1 MKVLLF
7 MARKEFAQRSEAY
20 LRKQREI
27 LFNIRFETVTKVF
40 KERMCLKRKKRRIER
55 VPLQTLS

>member
-20 LRKQREI
+20 LRKTEI
-27 LFNIRFETVTKVF
+27 LFNIRFETVTKV
-40 KERMCLKRKKRRIER
+40 CLRRKQKIIEG
-55 VPLQTLS
+55 VQALS